1 MATKY
6 LCVFRRC
13 SMGNYILN
21 MMRLNTLINYF
32 KKTLIGN
39 TGDNEDFSYLRK
51 IPRYQPVEVTL
62 FSHKFKLLDSASFLF
77 QYNEI
82 FKSQIYKFATG
93 RQKPYILDCGANIG
107 LSIIYFKR
115 LYPKATIIGFEPDK
129 HIFDI
134 LTYNIKSFKFTDVKL
149 IKKGLWNKAAAIN
162 FFSEGADGGRIAI
175 KHDKTNLIKIKTLR
189 LRMFLKQSVD
199 FLKLDIEGAETRVLE
214 DCQDLLCN
222 VKNLFVEYHS
232 FIDQPQTLD
241 KLLKILLH
249 CSFRYYVSNIGAQSK
264 HPFLEKAAWMGMDNQ
279 LNIYATKK
287 E

>member
-1 MATKY
+1 MIDN
-6 LCVFRRC
+6 F
-13 SMGNYILN
+13 
-21 MMRLNTLINYF
+21 LIRFVKN
-32 KKTLIGN
+32 KLVKN
-39 TGDNEDFSYLRK
+39 RE
-51 IPRYQPVEVTL
+51 E
-62 FSHKFKLLDSASFLF
+62 FSHLTCLPRFQPAEISLFGRQFKIADAASFLF

-82 FKSQIYKFATG
+82 FKSQIYKFASD

-115 LYPKATIIGFEPDK
+115 LYPKATVIGFEPDK

-149 IKKGLWNKAAAIN
+149 INRGLWNKTTIIN

-189 LRMFLKQSVD
+189 LRTFLKQPVD
-199 FLKLDIEGAETRVLE
+199 FLKVDIEGAETRVLE

-232 FIDQPQTLD
+232 FIDQTQTLD
-241 KLLKILLH
+241 KILKILHH
-249 CSFRYYVSNIGAQSK
+249 CSFRYYISNIGAQAK
-264 HPFLEKAAWMGMDNQ
+264 HPFLEKATWMGMDNQ

-287 E
+287 